1 MEIKMETNMTRL
13 TIPREP
19 YEIGDVIYARE
30 TMINDGGIPDIA
42 PDAILATPG
51 RRGVIVNFGHVE
63 AALEMEIYLV
73 RFENGDGDLGPP
85 VGCLPDEL
93 TQDEAE
99 ARQLA
104 SM

>member
-1 MEIKMETNMTRL
+1 MAMSEA
-13 TIPREP
+13 
-19 YEIGDVIYARE
+19 YEIGDVIYAKE
-30 TMINDGGIPDIA
+30 TMVNDGGIPEVA

-51 RRGVIVNFGHVE
+51 RRGVVVNFGHVE
-63 AALEMEIYLV
+63 AAPEMEIYLV
-73 RFENGDGDLGPP
+73 RFENAEGDLGPP

-104 SM
+104 AGE